1 MEKNKAKKYN
11 NIKLTLSL
19 IGISIDLAFW
29 LVLIFTGLNI
39 ILARFSGR
47 FAENI
52 FIPFYI
58 FVGILGIANI
68 IIKMPLSVY
77 GGYILEHQFSL
88 SNQKLGQ
95 WIWEQLKGFL
105 VGIVLGFILMTI
117 FYYLLWKQPTLWWF
131 YLWLFILAFSI
142 LLSRLAPVLIFPL
155 FYKFKLLENEGI
167 RERIFTIA
175 RKHNLNISGIF
186 QFNLSKTTKKANA
199 AFTGIGKTKRVIL
212 GDTLLENFTEDEIE
226 TVFAHEVGHY
236 LYKHLWKGIII
247 SSGLSLAGLFLVY
260 LIYSSIISHFNYPP
274 QQLEALPYLGL
285 LFYLYGFIT
294 GPIGNAIS
302 RHFEYQA
309 DNFAVKETSKP
320 EVYKVC
326 LEKLANLNLADREPH
341 PVVEF
346 LFYSHPS
353 IEHRIEN
360 ISGDTE

>member
-1 MEKNKAKKYN
+1 MEKNRAKKYN
-11 NIKLTLSL
+11 NIKLSLSL
-19 IGISIDLAFW
+19 IGIAIDLAFW

-39 ILARFSGR
+39 ILARFSGS
-47 FAENI
+47 FATHI
-52 FIPFYI
+52 FIQFYI

-77 GGYILEHQFSL
+77 GGYVLEHRFSL

-155 FYKFKLLENEGI
+155 FYKFKPLENEGI
-167 RERIFTIA
+167 KEKIFAIA

-199 AFTGIGKTKRVIL
+199 AFTGIGRTKRVIL

-260 LIYSSIISHFNYPP
+260 LIYS
-274 QQLEALPYLGL
+274 A
-285 LFYLYGFIT
+285 
-294 GPIGNAIS
+294 
-302 RHFEYQA
+302 
-309 DNFAVKETSKP
+309 
-320 EVYKVC
+320 
-326 LEKLANLNLADREPH
+326 
-341 PVVEF
+341 
-346 LFYSHPS
+346 
-353 IEHRIEN
+353 
-360 ISGDTE
+360 